1 MIFETNK
8 DRGRAGLSLA
18 IAYFG
23 ANGYTV
29 NLPLNDTQWYDLV
42 IEKNGKF
49 ETVQCKATG
58 STEGEVSL
66 KSMGG
71 TSGNVYDTVLEHP
84 LDWLFCINQNGDMFN
99 IPMQVLRDAGNVK
112 SIRLRTEPPSRF
124 ATNLKLDTSQYR
136 VFI

>member
-29 NLPLNDTQWYDLV
+29 NMHLNCTQWHDLV

-71 TSGNVYDTVLEHP
+71 TNGNVYDTVLEHP

>member
-23 ANGYTV
+23 TNGYTV
-29 NLPLNDTQWYDLV
+29 NMPLNDTQWYDLV

-71 TSGNVYDTVLEHP
+71 TNGNVYDTVLEHP

-112 SIRLRTEPPSRF
+112 SIRLRTEPPSPF
-124 ATNLKLDTSQYR
+124 ATNSKLHTSQYR